1 MPVNNGAASYHLV
14 GIGGIGM
21 SAIARLLLARGA
33 SVSGSDMNRTTL
45 VEALEAEG
53 ATVAIGHRAENVG
66 TPDLV
71 IVSSAIAH
79 ENPEFVAALE
89 RGIDIKTR
97 GAMLAE
103 LTGSRKTIAIAG
115 THGKT
120 TTTAMTATVLEA
132 AGLSPTYAIGGLRV
146 DTGTNAGTGTGPW
159 FVTESDESDGS
170 FLHLQPTIAVV
181 NNVENDHLSSDDELP
196 RLLEQ
201 FATFVQRVPSDGC
214 AIIGIDNRGSS
225 FIAKN
230 ANVPKT
236 TFATR
241 ADADL
246 MARDIVYDGLGSRF
260 TLIERGHDLG
270 TVHLKVPG
278 EINVQNA
285 LASIAVARMLKVDMP
300 AIVDA
305 LASFRGVRRRF
316 EIVGERAGITIV
328 DDYAHHP
335 TAIAQTIAAA
345 RGFTSKKIVVA
356 FQAHKYSRTRYLA
369 PEFAAAL
376 ALADAVLL
384 TPIYAASEA
393 PIAGVSERSIGE
405 PLAAGG
411 TPVTYVA
418 SVDDLLEAVPNA
430 IGSEALV
437 LMLGAGSIS
446 GVAHKLGKALDALPA
461 AIG

>member
-1 MPVNNGAASYHLV
+1 
-14 GIGGIGM
+14 M

-33 SVSGSDMNRTTL
+33 RVSGSDVNRTDL
-45 VEALEAEG
+45 VEQLEREG
-53 ATVAIGHRAENVG
+53 AIVSIGHRAENVG
-66 TPDLV
+66 SPDLV
-71 IVSSAIAH
+71 IVSSAIKH
-79 ENPEFVAALE
+79 DNPEFVEALE
-89 RGIDIKTR
+89 RQIDIKTR

-120 TTTAMTATVLEA
+120 TTTAMTATILER
-132 AGLSPTYAIGGLRV
+132 AGVEPTYAIGGLRI
-146 DTGTNAGTGTGPW
+146 DTGTNAGTGNGAW

-181 NNVENDHLSSDDELP
+181 NNVENDHLSSDEELP

-201 FATFVQRVPSDGC
+201 FVTFVQRVPPDGL
-214 AIIGIDNRGSS
+214 AIIGIDNRGSA

-230 ANVPKT
+230 ATVPKV

-241 ADADL
+241 SDDADL
-246 MARDIVYDGLGSRF
+246 IARDIVYEGLGSRF
-260 TLIERGHDLG
+260 TLVERGHVLG
-270 TVHLKVPG
+270 RITMRVPG
-278 EINVQNA
+278 EINIQNA
-285 LASIAVARMLKVDMP
+285 LASIAVARMLKIDVP
-300 AIVDA
+300 TIAAA
-305 LASFRGVRRRF
+305 LAAFRGVRRRF
-316 EIVGERAGITIV
+316 EIVGEHGGLTVV

-345 RGFTSKKIVVA
+345 RGFTGKPVVVA

-369 PEFAAAL
+369 ADFATAL
-376 ALADAVLL
+376 AGADHVLL

-393 PIAGVSERSIGE
+393 PIAGVSERLIGE
-405 PLAAGG
+405 PLAATG

-418 SVDDLLEAVPNA
+418 NVNDLLEAVPNVL
-430 IGSEALV
+430 GSEAVV

-446 GVAHKLGKALDALPA
+446 SVAHKLGAALDARPA
-461 AIG
+461 AVR